1 MTDDIVT
8 RLREIAND
16 EVYRA
21 EISVGMLY
29 EAANEIERLREENT
43 KLRGTVL
50 DIDKTGQQLWSMVS
64 ASRDSYADEVMYLR
78 EENDKA
84 SALIAKLAEL
94 LLPYSML
101 MNKHEQEMLIKAVRG
116 EPWGFDEL
124 ELKP

>member
-1 MTDDIVT
+1 MADDIVNQ
-8 RLREIAND
+8 LKNF
-16 EVYRA
+16 
-21 EISVGMLY
+21 
-29 EAANEIERLREENT
+29 AATLKRGEGRSTIYGAVSEIEYLREENT

-94 LLPYSML
+94 LLPYSMPL
-101 MNKHEQEMLIKAVRG
+101 RNHHTSCSSRG
-116 EPWGFDEL
+116 C
-124 ELKP
+124 